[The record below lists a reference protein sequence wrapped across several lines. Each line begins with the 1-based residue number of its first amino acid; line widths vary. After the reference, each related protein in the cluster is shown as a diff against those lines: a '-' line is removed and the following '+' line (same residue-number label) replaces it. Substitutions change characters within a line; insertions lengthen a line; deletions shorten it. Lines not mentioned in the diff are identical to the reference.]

1 MHFSLPSNL
10 QQEVIKYDKT
20 VKSLTRLEKSKSKTV
35 KYPKGNVISL
45 GLIPENVVKLSDQQ
59 EAIDHINR
67 AAASNA
73 VKLFTKPVLGEDPK
87 PLAVIYYLKQYWIAC
102 WMPRDKDADYIYG
115 ITVAFRN
122 NATALKQFNNRLF
135 PHVSYEKPSIVNGID
150 QMECT
155 KIGRTEWLHKTLIV
169 NKEMLNKGYKK
180 RYWREVDDNHCLNS
194 YGRNQ
199 SIFGAV
205 NRWYEQLFQTIPTW
219 TGRYFYPTFDRIT
232 DEGSSLYYCM
242 KQECYW
248 MKPHAFSGNFHDL
261 DTYEHTVDYHL
272 NKIKR
277 LTKTAAFDS
286 TLDRPWFRK
295 YLAAALTEV
304 QQRYDKAGHK
314 ACIETICQPVNC
326 IAQYLD
332 SLSSIY
338 HIYPDANPDVLQNYY
353 EMFEQLDITARYT
366 KAIEWIRANV
376 PFDSFI
382 NMLKRYFDKK
392 LEEYKSCT
400 YIRALEV
407 STGKYRIYARDLT
420 DTMAMIDQCIE
431 GCVTDNLK
439 PRRWRLT
446 EWHDHVMKEAWKVKN
461 PNVDLPQ
468 KLFPE
473 PIKIS
478 YNDTTNYTLL
488 QPRDTHQLSQWGT
501 AVRNCVGTHGYSKGI
516 QQFKHIIVLCM
527 IDKEPRYT
535 IQLTVDNG
543 VMHVSQIADVCNK
556 RLTDEQRHEIE
567 TVFKTALKL
576 RNQQLESA

>member
-10 QQEVIKYDKT
+10 QQEVINYDKT
-20 VKSLTRLEKSKSKTV
+20 LKSLTRLEKSKSKTV

-59 EAIDHINR
+59 DAIDHINR

-73 VKLFTKPVLGEDPK
+73 FQLFTKPVLGEDPK

-135 PHVSYEKPSIVNGID
+135 PHVSYDKPSIVESID
-150 QMECT
+150 QMERT
-155 KIGRTEWLHKTLIV
+155 KIGLTEWLHKTLIV

-180 RYWREVDDNHCLNS
+180 HYWREVDTNHPLKS
-194 YGRNQ
+194 YGQMQ
-199 SIFGAV
+199 SIFGTV
-205 NRWYEQLFQTIPTW
+205 NRWYTQLFKDIPTW
-219 TGRYFYPTFDRIT
+219 SERYAYPNFDRIT

-248 MKPHAFSGNFHDL
+248 MKPHASSGNKPSFDS
-261 DTYEHTVDYHL
+261 YEHTVDYHL
-272 NKIKR
+272 KKIKSM
-277 LTKTAAFDS
+277 TKTATFDS

-304 QQRYDKAGHK
+304 QQRYNKAGNK
-314 ACIETICQPVNC
+314 ASIETICQPVNC

-338 HIYPDANPDVLQNYY
+338 QIYPDANPDVLQNHH
-353 EMFEQLDITARYT
+353 EMFEQLDMGVRYT
-366 KAIEWIRANV
+366 NAIEWIRANV

-382 NMLKRYFDKK
+382 NMLKRYYDKQ
-392 LEEYKSCT
+392 LEESKNSIYPSRT
-400 YIRALEV
+400 NT
-407 STGKYRIYARDLT
+407 TGKRKFYTNNLT
-420 DTMAMIDQCIE
+420 DTMAMIDQCIQ

-488 QPRDTHQLSQWGT
+488 QPRDTHQLSHWGT

-516 QQFKHIIVLCM
+516 QQFKHMIVLCM

-543 VMHVSQIADVCNK
+543 VMNVEQIADVCNK
-556 RLTDEQRHEIE
+556 RLTDLQRYEIE

-576 RNQQLESA
+576 RDQQLESA